1 MMPQNKYIAPL
12 LVLAL
17 GTLLLGACSNEDN
30 SEVDLAEVPKNVRV
44 LVLQS
49 RDLEEY
55 FEISGPITPV
65 RGTDLSAQES
75 GTVVSLPVAKGDAVS
90 ANALVIVQDRTI
102 LKAEME
108 SAATAL
114 ASQQYN
120 LEKVQQLFDAEKVSK
135 IELLNA
141 ESAYAQARSI
151 SDITRKRY
159 NRAGIKAPFD
169 GVLTDRY
176 VELGQ
181 LVMPGQ
187 KVARVIDP
195 YTLKMEAYLT
205 DTQVRWVKK
214 NDSASVILG
223 TNPEPVK
230 GTVTW
235 IGLEADRMTGKFQ
248 VELEIENPD
257 LKYHN
262 GVIGRAR
269 LEKNLSTAVIAV
281 PRDAIVSGLAGPAVY
296 VVEANRSHLRHLILG
311 RDQGLMVIVESGL
324 NLGDQI
330 VVRGQRDLREG
341 NLVKITETATNA
353 DGSVSSDPEEVK
365 ETSSGSRVP
374 HSRSGFDQ

>member
-1 MMPQNKYIAPL
+1 MPQNKYIIPVL
-12 LVLAL
+12 ILAL
-17 GTLLLGACSNEDN
+17 GTVLLGACNNEEN
-30 SEVDLAEVPKNVRV
+30 SEGVLPEVPKNVRV
-44 LVLQS
+44 LALQS
-49 RDLEEY
+49 TDLEEY
-55 FEISGPITPV
+55 FEISGPVTPV
-65 RGTDLSAQES
+65 RGTNLSAQES
-75 GTVVSLPVAKGDAVS
+75 GTVVSLPVAKGDVVS
-90 ANALVIVQDRTI
+90 ANSLVIVQDRTI

-108 SAATAL
+108 SAATAM

-120 LEKVQQLFDAEKVSK
+120 LDKVQQLFDAEKVSK

-141 ESAYAQARSI
+141 ESAFAQARSI
-151 SDITRKRY
+151 SDITRKRF

-187 KVARVIDP
+187 KVVRVIDP

-223 TNPEPVK
+223 TNLEPVE

-269 LEKNLSTAVIAV
+269 LEKNLSSAVIAI
-281 PRDAIVSGLAGPAVY
+281 PRDAVVSGRGGSAVY
-296 VVEANRSHLRHLILG
+296 VVEANRSHLRHIILG
-311 RDQGLMVIVESGL
+311 RDQGLMVIIKSGL
-324 NLGDQI
+324 NLGDQV

-341 NLVKITETATNA
+341 NLVKITEIATNA
-353 DGSVSSDPEEVK
+353 DGSLSSDPVEVK
-365 ETSSGSRVP
+365 ETSSGSRVTD
-374 HSRSGFDQ
+374 SGSGFAQ

>member
-1 MMPQNKYIAPL
+1 
-12 LVLAL
+12 
-17 GTLLLGACSNEDN
+17 
-30 SEVDLAEVPKNVRV
+30 
-44 LVLQS
+44 
-49 RDLEEY
+49 
-55 FEISGPITPV
+55 
-65 RGTDLSAQES
+65 
-75 GTVVSLPVAKGDAVS
+75 VS
-90 ANALVIVQDRTI
+90 ANSLVIVQDRTI

-108 SAATAL
+108 SAATAM

-120 LEKVQQLFDAEKVSK
+120 LDKVQQLFDAEKVSK

-141 ESAYAQARSI
+141 ESAFAQARSI
-151 SDITRKRY
+151 SDITRKRF

-187 KVARVIDP
+187 KVVRVIDP

-223 TNPEPVK
+223 TNLEPVE

-269 LEKNLSTAVIAV
+269 LEKNLSSAVIAI
-281 PRDAIVSGLAGPAVY
+281 PRDAVVSGRGGSAVY
-296 VVEANRSHLRHLILG
+296 VVEANRSHLRHIILG
-311 RDQGLMVIVESGL
+311 RDQGLMVIIKSGL
-324 NLGDQI
+324 NLGDQV

-341 NLVKITETATNA
+341 NLVKITEIATNA
-353 DGSVSSDPEEVK
+353 DGSLSSDPVEVK
-365 ETSSGSRVP
+365 ETSSGSRVTD
-374 HSRSGFDQ
+374 SGSGFAQ

>member
-1 MMPQNKYIAPL
+1 MPKNKYISL
-12 LVLAL
+12 IRVLAL
-17 GTLLLGACSNEDN
+17 STVLLVACSNEKT
-30 SEVDLAEVPKNVRV
+30 SEGDSPEVPKNVRV
-44 LVLQS
+44 LALQS
-49 RDLEEY
+49 TDLEEY
-55 FEISGPITPV
+55 FEISGPVTPV

-90 ANALVIVQDRTI
+90 ANALVVVQDRTI

-108 SAATAL
+108 SAATAM
-114 ASQQYN
+114 ATQKYN
-120 LEKVQQLFDAEKVSK
+120 LDKVQKLFDAEKVSK

-141 ESAYAQARSI
+141 ESAYAQTRSI
-151 SDITRKRY
+151 SDVTRKRF

-176 VELGQ
+176 IELGQ

-235 IGLEADRMTGKFQ
+235 IGLEADRMTGKFH

-269 LEKNLSTAVIAV
+269 LEKNLSSAVIAI
-281 PRDAIVSGLAGPAVY
+281 PRDAVVSGMAGPAVY
-296 VVEANRSHLRHLILG
+296 VVEANRSHLRQLILG
-311 RDQGLMVIVESGL
+311 RDQGLMVIIESGL

-330 VVRGQRDLREG
+330 VVRGQRDLRDG
-341 NLVKITETATNA
+341 NLVKITETATSP
-353 DGSVSSDPEEVK
+353 DGSLPSDPAEVK

-374 HSRSGFDQ
+374 HSGSGLDL